1 MERRRRGLD
10 YPRAVDLRALFPVT
24 ERFAYLNHAA
34 VSPPSTRVRAAVDAV
49 VDDLSRRGVAA
60 AIDLEGKLDATREF
74 MAGFVGANAA
84 ELAFVSNTSHA
95 LSLVAEG
102 LSWKAG
108 DEIAVC
114 PEEEYPSNLYP
125 WQRLAAERGVVLRP
139 IASVRGGVTLDEVRR
154 VLSPRTRL
162 VAVSSVQYATGAVT
176 DLAGLGTLCRE
187 AGALLSV
194 DVIQSL
200 GVLPLDVRGLGI
212 DFAAAGGHKWI
223 LGLPGSGILFV
234 DQRHIGSMRPALVGW
249 RATQTPFDFDH
260 ARLALADS
268 AKRFEEG
275 NLSLTGVAALGAGAG
290 LLHEIG
296 KDEVRRRIGALLDDL
311 DESLRGLGC
320 DVSPGPGER
329 AGILTFAHPK
339 LETDALAK
347 RLDEAGISLSTRRG
361 RIRVAPHVY
370 NDKTDTDRLLS
381 VVKAALT
388 A

>member
-1 MERRRRGLD
+1 M
-10 YPRAVDLRALFPVT
+10 DLRALFPVT
-24 ERFAYLNHAA
+24 QRYAYLNHAA
-34 VSPPSTRVRAAVDAV
+34 VSPPSVRVRDAAGAV
-49 VDDLSRRGVAA
+49 VEALSQRGVAA
-60 AIDLEGKLDATREF
+60 AIELEGQLDATRAF
-74 MAGFVGANAA
+74 LAGFIGATAQ

-125 WQRLAAERGVVLRP
+125 WQRLAQERGVVLRP
-139 IASVRGGVTLDEVRR
+139 IASVKGGVTLDEVRR
-154 VLSPRTRL
+154 VLSPKTRL

-176 DLAGLGTLCRE
+176 DLAGLAQLCRDNHT
-187 AGALLSV
+187 LLSV

-200 GVLPLDVRGLGI
+200 GLMPLDVRALGI

-223 LGLPGSGILFV
+223 LGLPGSGVLYV
-234 DQRHIGSMRPALVGW
+234 AREHIGAMRPALVGW

-260 ARLALADS
+260 ARLALADD

-290 LLHEIG
+290 LLDEIG
-296 KDEVRRRIGALLDDL
+296 KAEVQRRVTALLDDL
-311 DESLRGLGC
+311 DEALRGLGC

-329 AGILTFAHPK
+329 AGILTFAHPRAPT
-339 LETDALAK
+339 EGLAK
-347 RLDEAGISLSTRRG
+347 RLDEAGVSISQRRG

-381 VVKAALT
+381 VLKAAIEG
-388 A
+388 

>member
-1 MERRRRGLD
+1 M
-10 YPRAVDLRALFPVT
+10 DLRALFPVT
-24 ERFAYLNHAA
+24 ERYAYLNHAA
-34 VSPPSTRVRAAVDAV
+34 VSPPSTRVRDAAAEVIDA
-49 VDDLSRRGVAA
+49 LSRRGVAA
-60 AIDLEGKLDATREF
+60 AIDLEGRLDATRAF
-74 MAGFVGANAA
+74 LAGFVGAAPQ

-102 LSWKAG
+102 LSWQAG
-108 DEIAVC
+108 DEVAVC

-125 WQRLAAERGVVLRP
+125 WQRLAQERGVVLRP
-139 IASVRGGVTLDEVRR
+139 IASVRGGVRLDEVRK
-154 VLSPRTRL
+154 VLSPKTRL

-176 DLAGLGTLCRE
+176 DLAGLAQLCRDSH
-187 AGALLSV
+187 ALLSV

-200 GVLPLDVRGLGI
+200 GMLPLDVRALGI

-223 LGLPGSGILFV
+223 LGLPGSGVLYV
-234 DQRHIGSMRPALVGW
+234 AREHIGRMRPALVGW

-260 ARLALADS
+260 ARLMLADD

-275 NLSLTGVAALGAGAG
+275 NLSLTGIAALGAGAG
-290 LLHEIG
+290 LLDEIG
-296 KDEVRRRIGALLDDL
+296 KAEVQRRITALLDDL

-329 AGILTFAHPK
+329 AGILTFAHP
-339 LETDALAK
+339 ALATDELAR
-347 RLDEAGISLSTRRG
+347 RLDEAGVSVSQRRG

-381 VVKAALT
+381 VLKAAIT
-388 A
+388 G

>member
-1 MERRRRGLD
+1 M
-10 YPRAVDLRALFPVT
+10 DLRALFPVT
-24 ERFAYLNHAA
+24 QGLAYLNHAA
-34 VSPPSTRVRAAVDAV
+34 VSPPSVRVQAAVARV
-49 VDDLSRRGVAA
+49 VGQLSSRGVAA
-60 AIDLEGKLDATREF
+60 AIDLEGELEATRAF
-74 MAGFVGANAA
+74 LAGFIGAEAR
-84 ELAFVSNTSHA
+84 ELAFVTNTSHA

-102 LSWKAG
+102 LSWQAG

-114 PEEEYPSNLYP
+114 HDEEYPSNLYP

-139 IASVRGGVTLDEVRR
+139 IVSVRGGVTLDEVKRA
-154 VLSPRTRL
+154 LSPRTRL

-200 GVLPLDVRGLGI
+200 GVLPLDVRNLGI

-223 LGLPGSGILFV
+223 LGLPGSGLLYV
-234 DQRHIGSMRPALVGW
+234 KRDHIAAMRPALVGW
-249 RATQTPFDFDH
+249 RATQTPFDFDN
-260 ARLALADS
+260 ARLVLADN

-275 NLSLTGVAALGAGAG
+275 NLSLTGIAALGAGAG
-290 LLHEIG
+290 LLDEIG
-296 KDEVRRRIGALLDDL
+296 KDDVRRRITALLDGL

-329 AGILTFAHPK
+329 AGILTFAHP
-339 LETDALAK
+339 
-347 RLDEAGISLSTRRG
+347 RLDTGDLATRFEEAGVSLSTRRG
-361 RIRVAPHVY
+361 RVRVAPHVY

-381 VVKAALT
+381 VLESAL
-388 A
+388 AG

>member
-1 MERRRRGLD
+1 
-10 YPRAVDLRALFPVT
+10 VDLRALFPVT
-24 ERFAYLNHAA
+24 SRLAYLNHAA
-34 VSPPSTRVRAAVDAV
+34 VAPPSLRVRAAVLV
-49 VDDLSRRGVAA
+49 EVDDLAQRGVAA
-60 AIDLEGKLDATREF
+60 AIDAEGRLEATRAF
-74 MAGFVGANAA
+74 LAGFIGATPQ
-84 ELAFVSNTSHA
+84 ETAFVSNTSHA

-102 LSWKAG
+102 LSWEPG

-114 PEEEYPSNLYP
+114 PSEEYPSNLYP
-125 WQRLAAERGVVLRP
+125 WQRLAQERGVVLRP
-139 IASVRGGVTLDEVRR
+139 IEAVRGGVCLDEVRK
-154 VLSPRTRL
+154 VLSPRTKL

-176 DLAGLGTLCRE
+176 DLAGLATLCRE
-187 AGALLSV
+187 NPVAGRAGRTLLSV

-200 GVLPLDVRGLGI
+200 GAVPLDVGALGL

-223 LGLPGSGILFV
+223 LGLPGSGVFFV
-234 DQRHIGSMRPALVGW
+234 AREHIAAMRPALVGW

-260 ARLALADS
+260 ARLVLADD

-290 LLHEIG
+290 LIAEVG
-296 KDEVRRRIGALLDDL
+296 KDVVRRHIGGLLDHL
-311 DESLRGLGC
+311 DEQLRGLGC

-347 RLDEAGISLSTRRG
+347 RLDAAGVALSVRRG
-361 RIRVAPHVY
+361 RVRVAPHLY
-370 NDKTDTDRLLS
+370 SDRTDTDRLLS
-381 VVKAALT
+381 VVRSAL